1 MSREGSHLNKRVV
14 ITGAG
19 AITPIGTGREAYW
32 KALREGVCG
41 IKPIKSFDA
50 SAYTTQVA
58 AEIEDFVPENYIPK
72 KETKRMDR
80 FTQFAVAAAK
90 LAVEDGGLDLEA
102 VDANRFGCVVGSGIG
117 GLLTMEEEHAKLLAK
132 GPGRVSPFL
141 IPMMIGNMAAG
152 AVSMALNAKG
162 PNYCVVTA
170 CASGTNAI
178 GEGFRLIQRGDADLV
193 LAGGTEASITPF
205 GIAGFCSMKA
215 MSTRNDDPKTASR
228 PFDVDRDGFVMGEGS
243 GILLLES
250 LEHALARG
258 ARILGEVAGF
268 GMSADAYHITSP
280 APEGEGAAR
289 SMRSAIADAGIEP
302 SAISYINA
310 HGTSTPYND
319 KFESMAIKSVFGEHA
334 KNLCVSSTKSMTG
347 HLLGASGAIE
357 AVACLLAT
365 HENYMHGTMGIQN
378 IDPEIGLEVLA
389 NKGREAEVEYALS
402 NSLGFGGHNA
412 TLILKKYRG

>member
-1 MSREGSHLNKRVV
+1 LNKRVV
-14 ITGAG
+14 VTGAG
-19 AITPIGTGREAYW
+19 AVTPIGIGRETYW

-41 IKPIKSFDA
+41 IKPIASFDA
-50 SAYTTQVA
+50 SEYTTQVA
-58 AEIEDFVPENYIPK
+58 AEIKDFVPENYIPK
-72 KETKRMDR
+72 KEAKRMDR

-90 LAVEDGGLDLEA
+90 MAVEDGGLDLET
-102 VDANRFGCVVGSGIG
+102 VDADRFGCVVGSGIG
-117 GLLTMEEEHAKLLAK
+117 GLLTMEEEHAKMLEK

-170 CASGTNAI
+170 CASGTNAV

-250 LEHALARG
+250 LDHALARG
-258 ARILGEVAGF
+258 ANILGEVVGF

-280 APEGEGAAR
+280 APGGEGAAR
-289 SMRSAIADAGIEP
+289 SMKSALADAGIEP
-302 SAISYINA
+302 SAIAYINA

-319 KFESMAIKSVFGEHA
+319 RFESMAIKSVFGEHA
-334 KNLCVSSTKSMTG
+334 KTLCVSSTKSMTG

-357 AVACLLAT
+357 AVACLLAVK
-365 HENYMHGTMGIQN
+365 EDYMHGTYGIQN

-389 NKGREAEVEYALS
+389 NQGRAAEVEYALS

-412 TLILKKYRG
+412 TLILKKYKG

>member
-1 MSREGSHLNKRVV
+1 
-14 ITGAG
+14 
-19 AITPIGTGREAYW
+19 
-32 KALREGVCG
+32 
-41 IKPIKSFDA
+41 
-50 SAYTTQVA
+50 
-58 AEIEDFVPENYIPK
+58 
-72 KETKRMDR
+72 
-80 FTQFAVAAAK
+80 
-90 LAVEDGGLDLEA
+90 
-102 VDANRFGCVVGSGIG
+102 
-117 GLLTMEEEHAKLLAK
+117 
-132 GPGRVSPFL
+132 
-141 IPMMIGNMAAG
+141 MMIGNMAAG

-170 CASGTNAI
+170 CASGTNAV

-215 MSTRNDDPKTASR
+215 MSTRNDDPTTASR

-250 LEHALARG
+250 LDHALARG
-258 ARILGEVAGF
+258 ANILGEVVGF

-280 APEGEGAAR
+280 APGGEGAAR
-289 SMRSAIADAGIEP
+289 SMKSALADAGIEP
-302 SAISYINA
+302 SAIAYINA

-357 AVACLLAT
+357 AVACLLAVN
-365 HENYMHGTMGIQN
+365 EDYMHGTYGIQN

-389 NKGREAEVEYALS
+389 NQGRTAEVEYALS

-412 TLILKKYRG
+412 TLILKKYKG

>member
-1 MSREGSHLNKRVV
+1 
-14 ITGAG
+14 
-19 AITPIGTGREAYW
+19 
-32 KALREGVCG
+32 
-41 IKPIKSFDA
+41 
-50 SAYTTQVA
+50 
-58 AEIEDFVPENYIPK
+58 
-72 KETKRMDR
+72 MDR

-102 VDANRFGCVVGSGIG
+102 VDADRFGCVVGSGIG
-117 GLLTMEEEHAKLLAK
+117 GLLTMEEEHAKMLAK

-170 CASGTNAI
+170 CASGTNAV

-215 MSTRNDDPKTASR
+215 MSTRNDDPTTASR

-250 LEHALARG
+250 LDHALARG
-258 ARILGEVAGF
+258 ANILGEVVGF

-280 APEGEGAAR
+280 APGGEGAAR
-289 SMRSAIADAGIEP
+289 SMKSALADAGIEP
-302 SAISYINA
+302 SAIAYINA

-357 AVACLLAT
+357 AVACLLAVN
-365 HENYMHGTMGIQN
+365 EDYMHGTYGIQN

-389 NKGREAEVEYALS
+389 NQGRTAEVEYALS

-412 TLILKKYRG
+412 TLILKKYKG

>member
-1 MSREGSHLNKRVV
+1 LNKRVV
-14 ITGAG
+14 VTGAG
-19 AITPIGTGREAYW
+19 AVTPIGIGRETYW

-41 IKPIKSFDA
+41 IKPIASFDA
-50 SAYTTQVA
+50 SEYTTQVA

-72 KETKRMDR
+72 KEAKRMDR

-90 LAVEDGGLDLEA
+90 MAVEDGGLDLEA
-102 VDANRFGCVVGSGIG
+102 VDADRFGCVVGSGIG
-117 GLLTMEEEHAKLLAK
+117 GLLTMEEEHIKMLEK

-170 CASGTNAI
+170 CASGTNAV

-250 LEHALARG
+250 LDHALARG
-258 ARILGEVAGF
+258 ANILGEVVGF

-280 APEGEGAAR
+280 APGGEGAAR
-289 SMRSAIADAGIEP
+289 SMKSALADAGIEP
-302 SAISYINA
+302 SAIAYINA

-319 KFESMAIKSVFGEHA
+319 RFESMAIKSVFGEHA

-357 AVACLLAT
+357 AVACLLAVK
-365 HENYMHGTMGIQN
+365 EDYMHGTYGIQN

-389 NKGREAEVEYALS
+389 NQGRAAEVEYALS

-412 TLILKKYRG
+412 TLILKKYKG

>member
-1 MSREGSHLNKRVV
+1 LNKRVV
-14 ITGAG
+14 VTGAG
-19 AITPIGTGREAYW
+19 AVTPIGIGRETYW

-41 IKPIKSFDA
+41 IKPIRSFDA
-50 SAYTTQVA
+50 SEYTTQVA

-72 KETKRMDR
+72 KEAKRMDR

-102 VDANRFGCVVGSGIG
+102 VDADRFGCVVGSGIG
-117 GLLTMEEEHAKLLAK
+117 GLLTMEEEHAKMLAK

-170 CASGTNAI
+170 CASGTNAV

-215 MSTRNDDPKTASR
+215 MSTRNDDPATASR

-250 LEHALARG
+250 LDHALARG
-258 ARILGEVAGF
+258 ANILGEVVGF

-280 APEGEGAAR
+280 APGGEGAAR
-289 SMRSAIADAGIEP
+289 SMKSALADAGIEP
-302 SAISYINA
+302 SAIAYINA

-357 AVACLLAT
+357 AVACLLAVN
-365 HENYMHGTMGIQN
+365 EDYMHGTYGIQN

-389 NKGREAEVEYALS
+389 NQGRTAEVEYALS

-412 TLILKKYRG
+412 TLILKKYKG

>member
-1 MSREGSHLNKRVV
+1 MNKRVV
-14 ITGAG
+14 VTGAG
-19 AITPIGTGREAYW
+19 AVTPIGIGRETYW

-41 IKPIKSFDA
+41 IKPIASFDA
-50 SAYTTQVA
+50 SEYTTQVA
-58 AEIEDFVPENYIPK
+58 AEIKDFVPENYIPK
-72 KETKRMDR
+72 KEAKRMDR

-90 LAVEDGGLDLEA
+90 MAVEDGGLDLET
-102 VDANRFGCVVGSGIG
+102 VDADRFGCVVGSGIG
-117 GLLTMEEEHAKLLAK
+117 GLLTMEEEHAKMLEK

-170 CASGTNAI
+170 CASGTNAV

-250 LEHALARG
+250 LDHALARG
-258 ARILGEVAGF
+258 ANILGEVVGF

-280 APEGEGAAR
+280 APGGEGAAR
-289 SMRSAIADAGIEP
+289 SMKSALADAGIEP
-302 SAISYINA
+302 SAIAYINA

-319 KFESMAIKSVFGEHA
+319 RFESMAIKSVFGEHA
-334 KNLCVSSTKSMTG
+334 KTLCVSSTKSMTG

-357 AVACLLAT
+357 AVACLLAVK
-365 HENYMHGTMGIQN
+365 EDYMHGTYGIQN

-389 NKGREAEVEYALS
+389 NQGRAAEVEYALS

-412 TLILKKYRG
+412 TLILKKYKG

>member
-1 MSREGSHLNKRVV
+1 MNKRVV

>member
-1 MSREGSHLNKRVV
+1 LNKRVV
-14 ITGAG
+14 VTGAG
-19 AITPIGTGREAYW
+19 AVTPIGIGRETYW

-41 IKPIKSFDA
+41 IKPIASFDA
-50 SAYTTQVA
+50 SEYTTQVA
-58 AEIEDFVPENYIPK
+58 AEIENFVPENYIPK
-72 KETKRMDR
+72 KEAKRMDR

-102 VDANRFGCVVGSGIG
+102 VDADRFGCVVGSGIG
-117 GLLTMEEEHAKLLAK
+117 GLLTMEEEHAKMLEK

-170 CASGTNAI
+170 CASGTNAV
-178 GEGFRLIQRGDADLV
+178 GEGFRLIQRGEADLV

-258 ARILGEVAGF
+258 ANILGEVVGF

-280 APEGEGAAR
+280 APGGEGAAR
-289 SMRSAIADAGIEP
+289 SMKSALADAGIEP
-302 SAISYINA
+302 SAIAYINA

-319 KFESMAIKSVFGEHA
+319 RFESMAIKSVFGEHA
-334 KNLCVSSTKSMTG
+334 QNLCVSSTKSMTG

-357 AVACLLAT
+357 AVACLLAVK
-365 HENYMHGTMGIQN
+365 EDYMHGTYGIQN

-389 NKGREAEVEYALS
+389 NQGRTAEVEYALS

-412 TLILKKYRG
+412 TLILKKYKG

>member
-1 MSREGSHLNKRVV
+1 MNKRVV
-14 ITGAG
+14 VTGAG
-19 AITPIGTGREAYW
+19 AVTPIGTGRETYW

-41 IKPIKSFDA
+41 IKPIRSFDA
-50 SAYTTQVA
+50 SEYTTQVA

-72 KETKRMDR
+72 KEAKRMDR

-102 VDANRFGCVVGSGIG
+102 IDANRFGCVVGSGIG
-117 GLLTMEEEHAKLLAK
+117 GLLTMEEEHAKLMAK

-250 LEHALARG
+250 LEHAVARS
-258 ARILGEVAGF
+258 ANILGEVVGF

-280 APEGEGAAR
+280 APGGEGAAR
-289 SMRSAIADAGIEP
+289 SMKCALADAGIEP
-302 SAISYINA
+302 TAITYINA

-319 KFESMAIKSVFGEHA
+319 KFESMAIKTVFGEHA

-347 HLLGASGAIE
+347 HLLGASGAVE
-357 AVACLLAT
+357 AVACLLAV
-365 HENYMHGTMGIQN
+365 HEDYMHGTMGIQN

-389 NKGREAEVEYALS
+389 NQGRAGEVEYALS

>member
-1 MSREGSHLNKRVV
+1 MKKRVV
-14 ITGAG
+14 VTGIG
-19 AITPIGTGREAYW
+19 AITPIGHGREAYW

-41 IKPIKSFDA
+41 VKTISSFDA
-50 SAYTTQVA
+50 SEYTTQVA
-58 AEIEDFVPENYIPK
+58 AEILDFVPEDYMNK
-72 KETKRMDR
+72 KEARRMDR
-80 FTQFAVAAAK
+80 FTQFAVAAAG
-90 LAVEDGGLDLEA
+90 LAITDSGIDLEK
-102 VDANRFGCVVGSGIG
+102 VDHDRFGCVVGSGIG
-117 GLLTMEEEHAKLLAK
+117 GLITLEEEHIKMLAK

-152 AVSMALNAKG
+152 YVSMAYNAKG

-178 GEGFRLIQRGDADLV
+178 GEGFRLIAHGDADLV

-228 PFDVDRDGFVMGEGS
+228 PFDIDRDGFVMGEGS

-258 ARILGEVAGF
+258 AKIYGEVAGF

-280 APEGEGAAR
+280 SPGGEGAAR
-289 SMRSAIADAGIEP
+289 SMKCALADAGLQP
-302 SAISYINA
+302 SDVAYVNA

-319 KFESMAIKSVFGEHA
+319 KFESMAIKTVFGDHA
-334 KNLCVSSTKSMTG
+334 KNLLVSSTKSMTG
-347 HLLGASGAIE
+347 HLLGASGAVE
-357 AVACLLAT
+357 AIASLLAIYEG
-365 HENYMHGTMGIQN
+365 HVHGTYGIQN
-378 IDPEIGLEVLA
+378 LDPEIGLEVLPNA
-389 NKGREAEVEYALS
+389 GRDTEVEVAMS

-412 TLILKKYRG
+412 TLVLKKFR